1 MQTGTVP
8 VLQLVTQESFMLISY
23 AAHEEI
29 MRASHQWESEH
40 ASFASD
46 HKENHFTA
54 FQLAQGQIALSRLN
68 GENSDKTD
76 FPVLAVKKRNHFQSL
91 HTLCWS
97 GEGEARTGFELN
109 SLGPYSTPL

>member
-1 MQTGTVP
+1 MQTDTVP

-23 AAHEEI
+23 AAQEEI

-54 FQLAQGQIALSRLN
+54 FRLAQG
-68 GENSDKTD
+68 K
-76 FPVLAVKKRNHFQSL
+76 L
-91 HTLCWS
+91 H
-97 GEGEARTGFELN
+97 
-109 SLGPYSTPL
+109 